1 LLPGVAAATARLRRR
16 IKFFLASGGMR
27 FFVGLVKLLALLCI
41 SGGRVFDSGGSPVRF
56 GSLPVCGGEG
66 NWCIPVGVRFVRVA
80 EFLGGV
86 GFFFRSLVVWPA
98 VADLVF
104 LFQLVKVMAD
114 SLSAESS
121 CLVVYQAVDLA
132 AFPRFG
138 VPWHVGRWRLLVVK
152 LTNGM
157 PEKLRKMNNSHR
169 GSFIIFL
176 FFEVLFVKGG
186 CTVLRFNIS
195 SLSQKK

>member
-1 LLPGVAAATARLRRR
+1 MLPGVAAATARLRRR
-16 IKFFLASGGMR
+16 IRFFLASGGI
-27 FFVGLVKLLALLCI
+27 VGLVKLLALLCI

-121 CLVVYQAVDLA
+121 RLVVYQAVDLA
-132 AFPRFG
+132 AFPCCGGCRWRIWKWWLRFG
-138 VPWHVGRWRLLVVK
+138 LW
-152 LTNGM
+152 
-157 PEKLRKMNNSHR
+157 LRQ
-169 GSFIIFL
+169 I
-176 FFEVLFVKGG
+176 EA
-186 CTVLRFNIS
+186 
-195 SLSQKK
+195 

>member
-1 LLPGVAAATARLRRR
+1 LLPGVAVGTARLRRR
-16 IKFFLASGGMR
+16 IRFFLASGGII
-27 FFVGLVKLLALLCI
+27 GLVKLLALLCI

-66 NWCIPVGVRFVRVA
+66 NWCIHVGVRFVRVA
-80 EFLGGV
+80 EFLGSV

-138 VPWHVGRWRLLVVK
+138 VPWHVGRWRLLAVK

-157 PEKLRKMNNSHR
+157 PEKLRKMNSSRR
-169 GSFIIFL
+169 GSFVIF
-176 FFEVLFVKGG
+176 F
-186 CTVLRFNIS
+186 S
-195 SLSQKK
+195 SRSCL

>member
-1 LLPGVAAATARLRRR
+1 MLPGVAAATARLRRR
-16 IKFFLASGGMR
+16 IRFFLASGGMR

-56 GSLPVCGGEG
+56 GSLPVCGREG
-66 NWCIPVGVRFVRVA
+66 NWCIPAGVRFVRVA

-86 GFFFRSLVVWPA
+86 RFFFRSLVVWPA

-104 LFQLVKVMAD
+104 LFQLVKVMVD

-121 CLVVYQAVDLA
+121 RLVVYPVVDLA
-132 AFPRFG
+132 TFPRFG
-138 VPWHVGRWRLLVVK
+138 VPWHVGRWRLLAVK

-157 PEKLRKMNNSHR
+157 PEKLRKMNSSHR
-169 GSFIIFL
+169 APL
-176 FFEVLFVKGG
+176 
-186 CTVLRFNIS
+186 
-195 SLSQKK
+195 

>member
-1 LLPGVAAATARLRRR
+1 
-16 IKFFLASGGMR
+16 MR
-27 FFVGLVKLLALLCI
+27 FFVGLVKLLAFLCI
-41 SGGRVFDSGGSPVRF
+41 SSGWVFDSGSSLVRF

-66 NWCIPVGVRFVRVA
+66 NWCIPVGVRLVQVA
-80 EFLGGV
+80 GFLGGD
-86 GFFFRSLVVWPA
+86 GLLFRSLVVWPA

-104 LFQLVKVMAD
+104 LFQLVKVMVD

-138 VPWHVGRWRLLVVK
+138 VPWHVGRWRLLAVK

-157 PEKLRKMNNSHR
+157 PEKLRKMNSSRR
-169 GSFIIFL
+169 GSFVIFF
-176 FFEVLFVKGG
+176 FFEVLFVKRGLLCCG
-186 CTVLRFNIS
+186 LIYLPFR
-195 SLSQKK
+195 KKNRELAS